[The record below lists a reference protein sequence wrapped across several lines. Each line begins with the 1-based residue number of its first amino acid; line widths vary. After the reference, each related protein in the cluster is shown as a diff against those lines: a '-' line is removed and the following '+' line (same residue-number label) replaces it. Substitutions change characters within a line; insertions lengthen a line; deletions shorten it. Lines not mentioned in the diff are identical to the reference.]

1 MTDGGA
7 DARASG
13 DGPSDG
19 PARSPADGP
28 GPSPPEP
35 EDGTAAHPERF
46 FCDLCGHEMLNRH
59 CKLLCLQC
67 GYQRDCSDP

>member
-1 MTDGGA
+1 VKDGSA
-7 DARASG
+7 DKAARASG
-13 DGPSDG
+13 GG
-19 PARSPADGP
+19 AADGP
-28 GPSPPEP
+28 ERGAAEP
-35 EDGTAAHPERF
+35 EDGAAAHPERF